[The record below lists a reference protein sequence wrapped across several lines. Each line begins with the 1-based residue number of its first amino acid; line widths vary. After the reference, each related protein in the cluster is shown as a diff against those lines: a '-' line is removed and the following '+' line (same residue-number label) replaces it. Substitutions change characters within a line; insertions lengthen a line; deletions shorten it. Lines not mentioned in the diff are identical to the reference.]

1 MTLNSGGITQA
12 HSAQKAIH
20 AWYFVNQ
27 KAADARMKL
36 VRSTKD
42 QLLLIDTD
50 FSNLRTSM
58 NWLGEQ
64 DDKGS
69 AKLLL
74 GYLDTLFPFLY
85 QKRHYLELEKWCTAG
100 LRACDL
106 AHRNQAGVLVM
117 KGETQ
122 FALGRWKDAQLTVR
136 LAVTESDG
144 RDASINAQALYV
156 LGRLQIELGEYNAA
170 LGTLKKAEDLF
181 TEIGNTGKI
190 IEIRSEVGAYYLNKR
205 DLDKALE
212 LFLTINELHEK
223 TGNFQSI
230 DHTQMMI
237 GVVYRQKREFEKAI
251 EYLDDLYKRSKAQPG
266 QSTVATAAIHLAWVY
281 FELGHLADA
290 RKMCGEAIAG
300 YQKQQDMRGLSDAYE
315 QLAAILTEE
324 QQPNQ
329 AEDYLERSINIRR
342 QIGNR
347 PGLVSSLRRLALV
360 RLLLKNYGGAFWLIG
375 VILVK
380 YFQMNMLSRQRI
392 MKLTKDAITGI
403 RKAALYGK
411 RPRTH
416 EEDKGRSVMEK
427 FFGALFGT
435 NKS

>member
-1 MTLNSGGITQA
+1 MRMA
-12 HSAQKAIH
+12 RSA
-20 AWYFVNQ
+20 
-27 KAADARMKL
+27 
-36 VRSTKD
+36 KD
-42 QLLLIDTD
+42 RLHLIDTD

-58 NWLGEQ
+58 NWLAEQ
-64 DDKGS
+64 DDRGS
-69 AKLLL
+69 AELLL
-74 GYLDTLFPFLY
+74 DYLDTLFPFLY

-100 LRACDL
+100 LRACQI
-106 AHRNQAGVLVM
+106 AHRSQAGVLVM

-122 FALGRWKDAQLTVR
+122 FALGRWKDAQLTVK
-136 LAVTESDG
+136 LAVTESKE
-144 RDASINAQALYV
+144 RDASINAQAMFV

-170 LGTLKKAEDLF
+170 LVTLKRAEELY
-181 TEIGNTGKI
+181 TELGNIGKI

-212 LFLTINELHEK
+212 LFLALNELHNT
-223 TGNFQSI
+223 TGNFQSF

-251 EYLDDLYKRSKAQPG
+251 EYLDALYKRGKTQPG

-281 FELGHLADA
+281 FEQGNLADA
-290 RKMCGEAIAG
+290 RKMCGEAIAR
-300 YQKQQDMRGLSDAYE
+300 YLNQQDMRGLSDAYE

-342 QIGNR
+342 QIGNQ

-375 VILVK
+375 IILVK
-380 YFQMNMLSRQRI
+380 YFQMNMLSRQRM
-392 MKLTKDAITGI
+392 MKLIKDAFTGI
-403 RKAALYGK
+403 RKAVLYRKYSHNSEKNRG
-411 RPRTH
+411 
-416 EEDKGRSVMEK
+416 GSVMEK
-427 FFGALFGT
+427 FFGALFGI
-435 NKS
+435 NKP